1 VRTGESI
8 GVHMANT
15 DRVRAAKARAA
26 SLSPERRAEIAR
38 NAAEQRW
45 GGDLP
50 MAAYEGT
57 FSLGGR
63 SIACAVLQNGTRI
76 ITQGAFLQ
84 ALGRAERPRAGTGVL
99 STVDELPS
107 FLQAEVL
114 KPFITSDL
122 VQSTTP
128 LFYRTMSGMRSV
140 GYDARLLPMVAEVYL
155 RFRDA
160 ALAEQG
166 KPPARYERM
175 ILAADVL
182 IRGLA
187 NVGIIALV
195 DEATG
200 FQRDRA
206 SDALAEILEKFIA
219 KELQPYVRMFPQAY
233 YEHLFR
239 LRGLEFPRDTVK
251 RPQYFG
257 HLTNDIIYRRLA
269 PGVLEELRRVTPR
282 RPDGRRKHPFQRR
295 LTDELGHPKLRDLL
309 ISVVT
314 VMRLST
320 DYQDFIEKLDQ
331 IHPRYGETM
340 KLALSPPEQD
350 GGRGL

>member
-1 VRTGESI
+1 MTKSAE
-8 GVHMANT
+8 HT
-15 DRVRAAKARAA
+15 RAAKARAA
-26 SLSPERRAEIAR
+26 ALTPERRAEIAKK
-38 NAAEQRW
+38 AAESRW
-45 GGDLP
+45 AGDLP
-50 MAAYEGT
+50 IAAYEGT

-63 SIACAVLQNGTRI
+63 PIACAVLQNGTRI

-84 ALGRAERPRAGTGVL
+84 ALGRVERPRAGTGIL

-114 KPFITSDL
+114 KPFISSDL

-128 LFYRTMSGMRSV
+128 LFYKSILGARSV

-160 ALAEQG
+160 ELANNG
-166 KPPARYERM
+166 KVPARYQRM
-175 ILAADVL
+175 IAAADIL
-182 IRGLA
+182 MRALA

-206 SDALAEILEKFIA
+206 SDALAKILEAFIA
-219 KELQPYVRMFPQAY
+219 KELQPYVRMFPQAF
-233 YEHLFR
+233 YEQLFR
-239 LRGLEFPRDTVK
+239 LRGLDFPRDTVK

-269 PGVLEELRRVTPR
+269 PGILDELRRVTPR
-282 RPDGRRKHPFQRR
+282 RPDGRLKHGFPRR
-295 LTDELGHPKLRDLL
+295 LTEDFGHPKLRELL
-309 ISVVT
+309 ISTVT
-314 VMRLST
+314 IMKLSS
-320 DYQDFIEKLDQ
+320 DYADFIDKLDQ
-331 IHPRYGETM
+331 IHPRYNETI
-340 KLALSPPEQD
+340 KLALPPPQNDD
-350 GGRGL
+350 GKGL